1 MPFDSQQQID
11 RWDRRMADLAA
22 KSPAPDAK
30 LLELVA
36 ALALEPA
43 RALDIGCGPG
53 RHLVW
58 LARHGWAVTGLDW
71 SPQALIDARAAL
83 DEFGLSAELIH
94 GDLRTPP
101 DLGPPFRL
109 AVATRVCHHGTR
121 HDFILALT
129 VLRSLLEPGGYAVL
143 SLPSAALTGITEA
156 GEWIEDGTFVPAEG
170 DEQDVPHHFFTPEEV
185 RQAAREF
192 SAVEVHA
199 VPEEYEEQSTSG
211 PALIRREWLWVVL
224 RA

>member
-1 MPFDSQQQID
+1 MGDDQQQID

-30 LLELVA
+30 LLELVE

-58 LARHGWAVTGLDW
+58 LAQCGWTVTGLDW
-71 SPQALIDARAAL
+71 SPQALAAARTSLA
-83 DEFGLSAELIH
+83 EHGLHAELIH

-109 AVATRVCHHGTR
+109 VVATRVVHHGTR
-121 HDFILALT
+121 RDFILALT

-156 GEWIEDGTFVPAEG
+156 GEWIEDGTFVPAAG
-170 DEQDVPHHFFTPEEV
+170 DEQGVPHRFFTPAEV
-185 RQAAREF
+185 RAAAGEF
-192 SAVEVHA
+192 SAVEVHTI
-199 VPEEYEEQSTSG
+199 PEEYREQTTSG
-211 PALIRREWLWVVL
+211 PVLIRREWLWVVL
-224 RA
+224 CA